1 MKIINNNSKLNPT
14 THKKDH
20 IPVSSWIYLQVK
32 RMVQYIQI
40 NQCDITHQK
49 KKRKKKKKHM
59 MISVDAGKAFVKIQ
73 HPFMM
78 KNLTK
83 VVWGAHLNIVKAF
96 YDTHTQ
102 SE

>member
-1 MKIINNNSKLNPT
+1 
-14 THKKDH
+14 
-20 IPVSSWIYLQVK
+20 
-32 RMVQYIQI
+32 
-40 NQCDITHQK
+40 
-49 KKRKKKKKHM
+49 M